1 MQILA
6 LETSTDFGTCALWQ
20 NGQVL
25 SAVCPAG
32 HPHSETLLTLV
43 QEMLAEAGSSFS
55 QLDAI
60 AFGMGP
66 GAFTGLRV
74 VCGIAQGLAM
84 ALDKP
89 VLPVGSLEA
98 MAWEAGGAKVLSLL
112 DARMGEVYVGG
123 FIRQEQGLEAVID
136 LTVTTPDNLNIQLD
150 ADWFVVGNGLKAYPQ
165 LNARFETCTLFP
177 DMLPHAKTVAQLGA
191 LAFARGEVL
200 DPALAAPR
208 YIRDKVAR
216 TTAERLAD
224 GGKS

>member
-25 SAVCPAG
+25 STICPPG
-32 HPHSETLLTLV
+32 RPHSETLLPLV
-43 QEMLAEAGSSFS
+43 QKMLAEAGSDFTR
-55 QLDAI
+55 LDAI

-98 MAWEAGGAKVLSLL
+98 MAWEAGGIKVLSLL
-112 DARMGEVYVGG
+112 DARMGEVYAGG
-123 FIRQEQGLEAVID
+123 FLLHEQGLETLTD
-136 LTVTTPDNLNIQLD
+136 LMVSTPEELKVQ
-150 ADWFVVGNGLKAYPQ
+150 AAPDWFVVGNGLKAYPHLQ
-165 LNARFETCTLFP
+165 QRFTGCTLLP
-177 DMLPHAKTVAQLGA
+177 DLLPHAKTVAHLGA
-191 LAFARGEVL
+191 LAFARGEIL

-224 GGKS
+224 GGKP